1 MKTTDYQSEAEQAV
15 KESAKLRASR
25 DFSYHGE
32 VDLGQTRAMT
42 FSQNRDSGIRE
53 QSNYAAV
60 KEDLEKRFPNDVS
73 DERFNHFA
81 VGWVDHL
88 LVRMLDKKG
97 KVTKAGIAAL
107 EWKDRL
113 DDYPIADEEDL
124 SRRELE
130 ATLDNIRHEGGLD
143 EDTAQKVYDWLSEHE
158 PRALENR
165 DDKGGYPSDEQIE
178 TALKGLGLME
188 PEEGEESSP
197 SLRYVDPPEQLRF
210 WTES

>member
-1 MKTTDYQSEAEQAV
+1 MKTTDYQSEAEKAV
-15 KESAKLRASR
+15 KEAAELRFSK

-32 VDLGQTRAMT
+32 ADLGQTWAMT
-42 FSQNRDSGIRE
+42 FSQNRDSGLME

-60 KEDLEKRFPNDVS
+60 KEDLEKRFPRDVS

-88 LVRMLDKKG
+88 LVRMLDKNG

-113 DDYPIADEEDL
+113 DDYPVADDEDL

-130 ATLDNIRHEGGLD
+130 ATFDNIKFEGGLD
-143 EDTAQKVYDWLSEHE
+143 EDTTQKVYDWLSEHE

-165 DDKGGYPSDEQIE
+165 DDKGGYPSSEQIE
-178 TALKGLGLME
+178 TALKALGLME
-188 PEEGEESSP
+188 LEEGEEP
-197 SLRYVDPPEQLRF
+197 PPPPRYVDPPEQRRF
-210 WTES
+210 WES